1 MTNNPKLNDLQ
12 LVLLSTAAQRD
23 DGGIFPVAGSIAKDK
38 DRVRKGVQ
46 SLLKRSLVEEG
57 PTTDRRLAWREHD
70 DRPIALFITAA
81 GRSLIDRREDD
92 AETGAGGESIP
103 ENDKT
108 SVEKVRKGSKKELVL
123 GLLQRPDGATLHDLV
138 TATGWLPH
146 TTRAALTGLRKKG
159 HVVEKTKR
167 DDATCYRIAEVA

>member
-12 LVLLSTAAQRD
+12 LILLSTATQRD
-23 DGGIFPVAGSIAKDK
+23 DGNLLPVADSIAKEGE
-38 DRVRKGVQ
+38 RVRKAVQ

-57 PTTDRRLAWREHD
+57 PTSDRRLAWREVD
-70 DRPIALFITAA
+70 DTGIGVFITAA
-81 GRSLIDRREDD
+81 GRSLLEPTGD
-92 AETGAGGESIP
+92 AGDSAAVASAPKAKKDHADAIRKDSKTG
-103 ENDKT
+103 
-108 SVEKVRKGSKKELVL
+108 LVL
-123 GLLQRPDGATLHDLV
+123 GLLRRPEGATLTELV

>member
-12 LVLLSTAAQRD
+12 LILLSTAAQRD
-23 DGGIFPVAGSIAKDK
+23 DGGVFPVAESIAKDE
-38 DRVRKGVQ
+38 DRVRKAVQ

-70 DRPIALFITAA
+70 DRPIAVFITPA
-81 GRSLIDRREDD
+81 GRSLMDRPADG
-92 AETGAGGESIP
+92 AEPRAGDESTAKNEKTNDGEVS
-103 ENDKT
+103 
-108 SVEKVRKGSKKELVL
+108 KGSKKELVL
-123 GLLQRPDGATLHDLV
+123 GLLRRADGATLDELV